1 MGGPGGNQPRA
12 FALPASRRRA
22 DGTAVI
28 DLNGRFE
35 HTGSGVMYEA
45 ALLAQLAWTI
55 TPFPTIDR
63 ALLTIGGEEKE
74 YYMGPRVR
82 D

>member
-1 MGGPGGNQPRA
+1 
-12 FALPASRRRA
+12 
-22 DGTAVI
+22 
-28 DLNGRFE
+28 LNGRFE